1 MRDSQHSDDSRFSPT
16 TTLVFDEVLDAGAAK
31 AMRRFE
37 KRARRTSQSDAAI
50 DLRRTRS
57 VASYAWGTLVKA
69 IRDLSV
75 SGHSVTVIA
84 GERLRGLLQISDLVR
99 FAHVIIV

>member
-1 MRDSQHSDDSRFSPT
+1 MNATTAPNSQSNVSAA
-16 TTLVFDEVLDAGAAK
+16 TLVFDEVLDARAAK
-31 AMRRFE
+31 AMRQFE
-37 KRARRTSQSDAAI
+37 RRARRTSQSDAAI

-57 VASYAWGTLVKA
+57 VASTGWGTLVKA
-69 IRDLSV
+69 VRDLSQ
-75 SGHSVTVIA
+75 SGHTVTVIA

>member
-1 MRDSQHSDDSRFSPT
+1 MRDARHTKSLPASPA
-16 TTLVFDEVLDAGAAK
+16 TLVFDEVLDADAAK

-37 KRARRTSQSDAAI
+37 KRTRQTSPSGAAI

-57 VASYAWGTLVKA
+57 VASNAWGTLVKA
-69 IRDLSV
+69 VRDLSQ
-75 SGHSVTVIA
+75 SGHTVTVIA
-84 GERLRGLLQISDLVR
+84 GERLRGLLQVSDLVR

>member
-1 MRDSQHSDDSRFSPT
+1 MRDIA
-16 TTLVFDEVLDAGAAK
+16 TLVFDEVLGADAAK

-37 KRARRTSQSDAAI
+37 KRARRTSPSDAAL

-57 VASYAWGTLVKA
+57 VASNAWGTLVKA
-69 IRDLSV
+69 VKDLSQ
-75 SGHSVTVIA
+75 SGHTVTVIA
-84 GERLRGLLQISDLVR
+84 GERLQGLLQISDLMR